1 MRKYH
6 HLTASKRGEIQAL
19 KAAGATLKQIADFIG
34 CDTSTVCRELKRNG
48 GKRSYNAERAEQLAR
63 QRKQRLHRRRKFKGD
78 LVRLVREYLVRDWS
92 PQQICG
98 YLKTNTIYRI
108 SHETIYQAIRDD
120 RNAGGTLYLHTR
132 HKLKHRSRC
141 LVKNYTIPG
150 RLDISERPKEADG
163 TRFGDWEGDLIVGPD
178 NKGAIL
184 TLTERLTNYSIAAKL
199 PEGKKAEAVAQKIV
213 LCLLPYKKTLKTLT
227 LDNGVEFSRHD
238 IITKRLGIKCY
249 FSRPYH
255 SWEKGAVENYNG
267 LLRQYI
273 PKRRELESVTDK
285 ELKEYQY
292 KINSRPRAKLNFQS
306 PKFVFFREINKFALV
321 T

>member
-1 MRKYH
+1 MQNYH
-6 HLTASKRGEIQAL
+6 HLTASQRGAIQAM
-19 KAAGATLKQIADFIG
+19 KTAGATLTQIGTFLGVDK
-34 CDTSTVCRELKRNG
+34 STVCRELKRNG
-48 GKRSYNAERAEQLAR
+48 GKRSYNAERAEQLAS
-63 QRKQRLHRRRKFKGD
+63 QRKQRLHRRRKYKGD
-78 LVRLVREYLVRDWS
+78 LLRLVKEYIEKDWS
-92 PQQICG
+92 PQQISG
-98 YLKTNTIYRI
+98 YLERNTKYRI

-120 RNAGGTLYLHTR
+120 KNAGGNMYLHLR

-163 TRFGDWEGDLIVGPD
+163 SRFGDWEGDLIVGPE

-184 TLTERLTNYSIAAKL
+184 TLTERLSNYSIAAIL
-199 PEGKKAEAVAQKIV
+199 PEGKKAEQVANKIV
-213 LCLLPYKKTLKTLT
+213 ACLLPFKSSLKTLT

-273 PKRRELESVTDK
+273 PKRRELDTVTEK
-285 ELKEYQY
+285 ELKTYQY

-306 PKFVFFREINKFALV
+306 PKLVFYREINKFALV

>member
-1 MRKYH
+1 MQHYH
-6 HLTASKRGEIQAL
+6 HLTASKRGEIQAM
-19 KAAGATLKQIADFIG
+19 KAAGATLKQIAKFIG
-34 CDTSTVCRELKRNG
+34 VNASTVCRELKRNA
-48 GKRSYNAERAEQLAR
+48 GKRSYNAERADQLAS
-63 QRKQRLHRRRKFKGD
+63 QRKQRLHRRRKYKGD
-78 LVRLVREYLVRDWS
+78 LLRLVREYLARDWS
-92 PQQICG
+92 PQQISG
-98 YLKTNTIYRI
+98 YLKQHTKYRI
-108 SHETIYQAIRDD
+108 SHETIYQDIRDD
-120 RNAGGTLYLHTR
+120 KNAGGTLFLHLR

-184 TLTERLTNYSIAAKL
+184 TLTERYTNYSIASRL
-199 PEGKKAEAVAQKIV
+199 PEGKKAEAVANKIV
-213 LCLLPYKKTLKTLT
+213 SALLPFKASLKTLT

-273 PKRRELESVTDK
+273 PKRRELETVTDK

-306 PKFVFFREINKFALV
+306 PKLVFYHELNKFALV